1 MRPTE
6 DRVIA
11 IRKEGRDKFAAT
23 LACGGMRG
31 TSKNLLGVV
40 SKYAARIF
48 LVPLARCG
56 ASWRGGGLSVA
67 LNLFTNFASPQEPH
81 RCFGVVS

>member
-1 MRPTE
+1 M
-6 DRVIA
+6 IA

-56 ASWRGGGLSVA
+56 ASWRGGGCPL
-67 LNLFTNFASPQEPH
+67 L
-81 RCFGVVS
+81 